1 MSAAAEN
8 TVIFGLS
15 NVHYAIISDEDGSYG
30 TPKKLPGAV
39 SLSISR
45 EGSVDTFWADN
56 SGYASFDASNAGY
69 SGTLTIAHMPKEA
82 LVDILGYKE
91 TNGVTWEDANA
102 PTKRFALLFEVSSNT
117 KPERFA
123 YYEGTL
129 SRPESDANTRT
140 DSTTPD
146 TQALSITMAAHHF
159 DDSTV
164 TAKGFSVKGDT
175 GYENWF
181 TAVQKP
187 VLG

>member
-15 NVHYAIISDEDGSYG
+15 NVHYAIINDESGTYG

-69 SGTLTIAHMPKEA
+69 SGTLTIAHMPKDA
-82 LVDILGYKE
+82 LVEILGYKE

-102 PTKRFALLFEVSSNT
+102 PTKRFALLYEVSSNT

-123 YYEGTL
+123 FYERAKKAYAVVVTGERRFYGCFVL
-129 SRPESDANTRT
+129 KKGVIPPEDMSE
-140 DSTTPD
+140 
-146 TQALSITMAAHHF
+146 
-159 DDSTV
+159 
-164 TAKGFSVKGDT
+164 T
-175 GYENWF
+175 GL
-181 TAVQKP
+181 P
-187 VLG
+187 